1 MARDDYFVIV
11 YQVLKYL
18 YDCLKKGERPD
29 PDYLEADTFDIPKNY
44 WDYILLNL
52 CNEKYITG
60 LNPKSVKGVNS
71 IAWANKSEA
80 IITPKG
86 IEYLFENSMLQKV
99 KRTLKDVKDIVP
111 GI

>member
-18 YDCLKKGERPD
+18 YDCLKKGEKPD
-29 PDYLEADTFDIPKNY
+29 RRYLTNDEYSIPENY
-44 WDYILLNL
+44 WQYIIIGLLK
-52 CNEKYITG
+52 EGYIEG
-60 LNPKSVKGVNS
+60 INPQRTKDGIIWGDLTNM
-71 IAWANKSEA
+71 

-99 KRTLKDVKDIVP
+99 KNTLKDVKDIIP
-111 GI
+111 GF